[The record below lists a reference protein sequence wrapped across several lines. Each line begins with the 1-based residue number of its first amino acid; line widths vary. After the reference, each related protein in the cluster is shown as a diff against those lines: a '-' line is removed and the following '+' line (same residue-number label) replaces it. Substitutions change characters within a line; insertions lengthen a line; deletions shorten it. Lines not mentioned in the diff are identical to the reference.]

1 MRNFFSIVYK
11 QNNLFI
17 HVCILLFSSMT
28 SLTAYAYLNRA
39 LAMIIQK
46 KL

>member
-17 HVCILLFSSMT
+17 HVCVLLLFSSMT
-28 SLTAYAYLNRA
+28 SLPAYAYLEGTGNR
-39 LAMIIQK
+39 LYEK
-46 KL
+46 N